1 MTFPFSTSKFASTAK
16 SRTSMYFRRALSRG
30 RNQTLGSVRPFGRS
44 VKFFTACLLLLM
56 FVSTGCT
63 GRTATAN
70 RPVDESAAVHADHDQ
85 ATTTLDT
92 ATLPPVTAVTLAA
105 GEKLQVVATTN
116 LVADL
121 VAQVGGEHI
130 TLYTLMGPAV
140 DPHSYTSTPEDM
152 RTLEDAQV
160 VFINGLHLEEALA
173 ERLAAL
179 TAPVVAVNVGVTLR
193 ELEPDEHSETAAA
206 ADHHHEGADPHTWQ
220 RVANVKQWLE
230 NVRTTLRQLDPPHAA
245 AYDAAADAYLVQLD
259 ALDAEIRA
267 KVATIPAANRKLVT
281 DHETFGYFADEYG
294 FTIVGALIPSLSTSA
309 EPSAQALA
317 ALQDQVTKAGV
328 KAIFVGTTVNPHLA
342 DQLAQDLGIQV
353 VSLYSDSLSAP
364 AGPAATYLAFMRFN
378 VNAIV
383 AALNVQ

>member
-1 MTFPFSTSKFASTAK
+1 MTFPFSISKFFIDRLPAG
-16 SRTSMYFRRALSRG
+16 RG
-30 RNQTLGSVRPFGRS
+30 HKLAAG
-44 VKFFTACLLLLM
+44 LLLLV
-56 FVSTGCT
+56 FIITGCAA
-63 GRTATAN
+63 GSATAN
-70 RPVDESAAVHADHDQ
+70 RPVDEPAAAHEADHDQ
-85 ATTTLDT
+85 ASTTLDT
-92 ATLPPVTAVTLAA
+92 AVLPPLTAVKLAA

-130 TLYTLMGPAV
+130 TMYTLMGPSV

-152 RTLEDAQV
+152 RTLEGAHV
-160 VFINGLHLEEALA
+160 VFINGLHLEETLADHLSALA
-173 ERLAAL
+173 
-179 TAPVVAVNVGVTLR
+179 APVVAVNVGVTPR
-193 ELEPDEHSETAAA
+193 ELAADEHADEQEAANKE
-206 ADHHHEGADPHTWQ
+206 DEHHHEGADPHTWQ
-220 RVANVKQWLE
+220 RVANVKQWVE
-230 NVRTTLRQLDPPHAA
+230 NVRTTLRQLDPPQAA

-267 KVATIPAANRKLVT
+267 KVATIPADNRKLVT

-317 ALQDQVTKAGV
+317 ALQDQLTKTGV
-328 KAIFVGTTVNPHLA
+328 KAIFVGTTVNPRLA
-342 DQLAQDLGIQV
+342 DQIAQDLGIQV

-364 AGPAATYLAFMRFN
+364 DGPAATYLDFMRFN

-383 AALNVQ
+383 AALNAQ